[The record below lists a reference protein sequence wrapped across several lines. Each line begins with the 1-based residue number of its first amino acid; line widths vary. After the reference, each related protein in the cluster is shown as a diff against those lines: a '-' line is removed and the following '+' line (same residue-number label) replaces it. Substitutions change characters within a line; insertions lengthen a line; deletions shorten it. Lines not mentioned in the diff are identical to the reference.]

1 MIVDGGV
8 CVCVGLCTVATSVFP
23 CYMCTEYMDI
33 SLLFMRQHS
42 YSKCPF
48 DHGNERFPIPLFKK
62 GH

>member
-1 MIVDGGV
+1 MVV
-8 CVCVGLCTVATSVFP
+8 CVCVCWLVCVCVATSVFP